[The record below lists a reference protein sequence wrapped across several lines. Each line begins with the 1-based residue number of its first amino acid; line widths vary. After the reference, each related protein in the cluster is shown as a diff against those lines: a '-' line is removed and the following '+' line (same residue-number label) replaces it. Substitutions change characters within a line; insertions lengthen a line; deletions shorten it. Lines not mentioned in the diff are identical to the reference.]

1 MGGSEISVSFN
12 KLFCNL
18 VGMYLVVKL
27 FYVPTVNKVL
37 VINGVFLLDKT
48 PQRKSQEFSRI
59 SKPSKAELVSL
70 QFTENLPKSSKY
82 LQNIWLGVQL

>member
-37 VINGVFLLDKT
+37 VINGVFL
-48 PQRKSQEFSRI
+48 
-59 SKPSKAELVSL
+59 
-70 QFTENLPKSSKY
+70 
-82 LQNIWLGVQL
+82 